1 MSSMAFKPPGIT
13 SVTVG
18 NGVITTGATFI
29 ISVMVED
36 GGTWLWEDWDSST
49 WGEVSN
55 LTWGA

>member
-1 MSSMAFKPPGIT
+1 MASMAFKPPVIS

-18 NGVITTGATFI
+18 NGVIKTGATFI
-29 ISVMVED
+29 LSVMVED

-55 LTWGA
+55 MTWGA